1 MVLSVSGSHQGFTRR
16 PLYFLAIL
24 AVVGAVAG
32 CRSHSAAL
40 HTSSIPKTSWTD
52 RHPVTLAGDTVR
64 HDVLVGPHLRK
75 LTKKEKDRLEV
86 YLNGYL
92 DNGAGAL
99 LVRVPE
105 GTVNEAASLQALGEI
120 QEVIWRA
127 AVDQAV
133 INYTGY
139 TPVANPD
146 APYPIVFT
154 YQVYE
159 TVLPECGYITD
170 NLAGSAANKPSDNF
184 GCSSQRN
191 LGAMVAN
198 PSDLRS
204 PRHRTPADRQRRS
217 TVFEKYRRGEDTSTQ
232 VADEEAGTV
241 SEVAE

>member
-1 MVLSVSGSHQGFTRR
+1 MVFAVSGSRQGFMKR
-16 PLYFLAIL
+16 PLYIL
-24 AVVGAVAG
+24 AVLAAVGAVAG

-40 HTSSIPKTSWTD
+40 HTSAIPQTAWQD
-52 RHPVTLAGDTVR
+52 RHPIKLAGDTVR

-75 LTKKEKDRLEV
+75 LTKKEKDQLEV
-86 YLNGYL
+86 YLNGYI
-92 DNGAGAL
+92 DNGAGPL

-105 GTVNEAASLQALGEI
+105 GTVNETAALQALSQI

-133 INYTGY
+133 ISYAGY
-139 TPVANPD
+139 TPVERPD

-198 PSDLRS
+198 PSDLCS
-204 PRHRTPADRQRRS
+204 PRHRTPADQQRRS

-232 VADEEAGTV
+232 VADDDAGTV